1 VYVLNFVY
9 CFDQNY
15 NYQALTSINSLIQNS
30 SEKIRIY
37 IIHNDVNSIN
47 LDLIAQ
53 DNVEIFTYQIKIENM
68 NFPNLKGA
76 HVSIATYFRLFLSKY
91 LPSDLDYIIYM
102 DSDIVCI
109 NDPTKEIN
117 KTIKDLKTNNFHLA
131 ARTEAEKNS
140 ENIDR
145 FINLELKG
153 KRYFNA
159 GVLVLDYQKWLNDE
173 TEKKLLN
180 ILNEYYEKIKFWD
193 QDILN
198 KYFDDN
204 YLELN
209 FNCNYEFAIFNKE
222 KYDEN
227 KIKNEGIFIHFN
239 GKGKPWDSHNLIFDS
254 SNFYQKAFR
263 ELNIGHYHIT
273 LNKDTKSIF
282 RYIKILFTLK
292 FLKLENPTSYLKDS
306 LKALLR

>member
-1 VYVLNFVY
+1 MLNFVY

-117 KTIKDLKTNNFHLA
+117 KTIKDLKMNNFHLA
-131 ARTEAEKNS
+131 ARTETEKNS

-173 TEKKLLN
+173 TEGKLLN
-180 ILNEYYEKIKFWD
+180 ILKRSQSEVLKYTLNLIMKALQENWRGLFYPSTY
-193 QDILN
+193 ILN
-198 KYFDDN
+198 
-204 YLELN
+204 
-209 FNCNYEFAIFNKE
+209 
-222 KYDEN
+222 
-227 KIKNEGIFIHFN
+227 GIGKMTYITCFILS
-239 GKGKPWDSHNLIFDS
+239 D
-254 SNFYQKAFR
+254 
-263 ELNIGHYHIT
+263 
-273 LNKDTKSIF
+273 
-282 RYIKILFTLK
+282 
-292 FLKLENPTSYLKDS
+292 
-306 LKALLR
+306 

>member
-1 VYVLNFVY
+1 MYKRSN
-9 CFDQNY
+9 
-15 NYQALTSINSLIQNS
+15 
-30 SEKIRIY
+30 
-37 IIHNDVNSIN
+37 
-47 LDLIAQ
+47 
-53 DNVEIFTYQIKIENM
+53 
-68 NFPNLKGA
+68 
-76 HVSIATYFRLFLSKY
+76 
-91 LPSDLDYIIYM
+91 
-102 DSDIVCI
+102 
-109 NDPTKEIN
+109 KEIN
-117 KTIKDLKTNNFHLA
+117 KTIKDLKMNNFHLA

-209 FNCNYEFAIFNKE
+209 LTVITSLLFSIKKNMTRIKLKMKE
-222 KYDEN
+222 YL
-227 KIKNEGIFIHFN
+227 FISMEKEAMGF
-239 GKGKPWDSHNLIFDS
+239 S
-254 SNFYQKAFR
+254 
-263 ELNIGHYHIT
+263 
-273 LNKDTKSIF
+273 
-282 RYIKILFTLK
+282 
-292 FLKLENPTSYLKDS
+292 
-306 LKALLR
+306 

>member
-1 VYVLNFVY
+1 MLNFVY

-15 NYQALTSINSLIQNS
+15 NYQALTSINSLVNNS
-30 SEKIRIY
+30 SEKIRVY
-37 IIHNDVNSIN
+37 IIHNNVSTIN
-47 LDLIAQ
+47 LDMITQ
-53 DNVEIFTYQIKIENM
+53 DNVEIFTYQISIKNM

-76 HVSIATYFRLFLSKY
+76 HVSVATYFRLFLSEY
-91 LPSDLDYIIYM
+91 LPNDLDYIIYL

-117 KTIKDLKTNNFHLA
+117 ETIENLKTNNFQLA
-131 ARTEAEKNS
+131 ARTEAEKIN
-140 ENIDR
+140 ETIDR

-153 KRYFNA
+153 NRYFNA
-159 GVLVLDYQKWLNDE
+159 GVLVLDYQKWLNNE

-180 ILNEYYEKIKFWD
+180 ILYEYYEKIKFWD

-209 FNCNYEFAIFNKE
+209 FNCNYEFAIFDKD

-227 KIKNEGIFIHFN
+227 KIKNEGIFIHFQ
-239 GKGKPWDSHNLIFDS
+239 GKGKPWEAHNLIYES

-263 ELNIGHYHIT
+263 ELNMGHYHIT
-273 LNKDTKSIF
+273 F
-282 RYIKILFTLK
+282 RKNTRSMFKYLKILFTLK
-292 FLKLENPTSYLKDS
+292 FLKLDNPVSYIKNS
-306 LKALLR
+306 LSALLR